1 MPDMTNE
8 SVTVRLSEWHRLQD
22 ENRVAVERVA
32 VLEAVLR
39 IIAGREQCVDNLMS
53 NAEIAAA
60 ALDKL

>member
-8 SVTVRLSEWHRLQD
+8 SITVRLSEWHRLQD

>member
-1 MPDMTNE
+1 MPVE
-8 SVTVRLSEWHRLQD
+8 STTVRLSEWHRLQD

-32 VLEAVLR
+32 VLEAALR

>member
-8 SVTVRLSEWHRLQD
+8 SITVRLSEWHRLQD

-39 IIAGREQCVDNLMS
+39 IIAGREQWVDKLMS

-60 ALDKL
+60 AMDKI